1 MPCPQNTLT
10 APLLAAALHRAQA
23 VRSAEAAM
31 GVGDWLTGAHVC
43 CAALAAATATAA
55 AAAAASGASGSSAA
69 AGGGV
74 ISSVQLLSSEEKVER
89 AELHRLYGLC
99 CDR

>member
-1 MPCPQNTLT
+1 MPCPQNTLI

-31 GVGDWLTGAHVC
+31 GQGDWLTGAHVC
-43 CAALAAATATAA
+43 SAALAAAAATTT
-55 AAAAASGASGSSAA
+55 AAASGASSSTAA
-69 AGGGV
+69 AGV
-74 ISSVQLLSSEEKVER
+74 ATTSVQLLSSEEKAER
-89 AELHRLYGLC
+89 AELHKLYGLC